1 MARLTNRLHDKTV
14 KTAKPKDKKY
24 ELRDGNG
31 LVLRI
36 YSNGE
41 KRWYYNYDF
50 LGRRRN
56 MMLGAYPGVTLA
68 DARQLRDDAR
78 GLVSQKI
85 DPLTARQEAV
95 RAARLNPTLQE
106 LAEQYMTSAAFS
118 GLSPRS
124 QADYKRTYETY
135 TPDRIARLK
144 VNELEPFHIKAITTP
159 IRKRG
164 AMVAAQRA
172 LAHLK
177 SLFSW
182 ANNETDITV
191 NPCATLKIKV
201 TQVFDQRVLAPAE
214 IHTFWHT
221 LDAFVTHDSIKNALR
236 LQLLTLTRRAEV
248 GKAEWKHVN
257 WAERI
262 WTIPGANAKNSR
274 EHRLYLTDTALAVLQ
289 SQKTIAGQSKWVFPS
304 VQDPRKHLP
313 ADSVTQA
320 IINNR
325 ALCAFDK
332 PFNTHDLRRTAATE
346 ATGSGAPRDH
356 VKRTLNHSQAGDV
369 TDRYDRYSYDR
380 EKREVLE
387 IWERRLLE
395 IITSNGGKGATS
407 CNIMVV

>member
-14 KTAKPKDKKY
+14 KTARPKSKKY
-24 ELRDGNG
+24 ELRDGLG

-36 YSNGE
+36 YPNGE
-41 KRWYYNYDF
+41 KRWYYIYDF
-50 LGRRRN
+50 QGRRRN

-68 DARQLRDDAR
+68 EARQLRDDAR

-85 DPLTARQEAV
+85 DPLTSRQETE
-95 RAARLNPTLQE
+95 RAARLNPTLEE
-106 LAEQYMTSAAFS
+106 LASQYMASTTFR

-124 QADYKRTYETY
+124 QADYRRTYKTY

-182 ANNETDITV
+182 ANEEADITV
-191 NPCATLKIKV
+191 NPCMAMKIKV
-201 TQVFDQRVLAPAE
+201 TQAFDQRFLSPAE

-221 LDAFVTHDSIKNALR
+221 LEAFTAHESIKNALR
-236 LQLLTLTRRAEV
+236 LQFLTLTRRSEV
-248 GKAEWKHVN
+248 CKAEWNHVD

-262 WTIPGANAKNSR
+262 WTIPSSNAKNSR
-274 EHRLYLTDTALAVLQ
+274 EHRLYLTDTAIAVLQ
-289 SQKTIAGQSKWVFPS
+289 AQKIVAGRSKWIFPS
-304 VQDPRKHLP
+304 VLDLKKHLP
-313 ADSVTQA
+313 PDSVTQA
-320 IINNR
+320 VINNR
-325 ALCAFDK
+325 TLCAFDK

-356 VKRTLNHSQAGDV
+356 VKRTLNHSRAGDV

-387 IWERRLLE
+387 IWEGRLLE
-395 IITSNGGKGATS
+395 IISDDGKQDETSGNTMA
-407 CNIMVV
+407 V